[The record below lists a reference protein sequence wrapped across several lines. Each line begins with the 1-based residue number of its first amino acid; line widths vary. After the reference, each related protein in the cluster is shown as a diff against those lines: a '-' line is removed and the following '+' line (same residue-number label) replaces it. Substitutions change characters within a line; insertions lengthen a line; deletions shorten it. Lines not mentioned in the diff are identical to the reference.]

1 MDVYQTALRRSS
13 GADPQLSSAPNDSVP
28 PDFDPASHP
37 IISRHFFGIEPLR
50 PIGEVTAEIAAEA
63 ISGLNLPHRIEPVRQ
78 PGLSVF
84 GAAQRSTPQMNLPE
98 RF

>member
-1 MDVYQTALRRSS
+1 MLSYPTKPHAASCAELQRSN
-13 GADPQLSSAPNDSVP
+13 GAGDSVP

-37 IISRHFFGIEPLR
+37 IISRHFFGVEPFR
-50 PIGEVTAEIAAEA
+50 AIGTIAVEA